1 MVVHRSKNHRSQGT
15 KLVPLA
21 APAEVTEVETGDMV
35 AAGHALKVVTGA
47 AVVDGDDVG
56 RDPDGVKVRVTLSVV
71 ITVVELRPV
80 GTVIVS
86 DPIIITPELDTI
98 V

>member
-47 AVVDGDDVG
+47 AVVDGDDVA
-56 RDPDGVKVRVTLSVV
+56 RDPDGMKVRVTPSVV
-71 ITVVELRPV
+71 TTEGEVRPV

-86 DPIIITPELDTI
+86 DPIIITPELETI